1 MEDISGTSQPSV
13 PATVSA
19 VPPSQPPVKSKLP
32 KILLIA
38 VALIGGIGL
47 AWYIVNLNN
56 QGGTIDPDAGKVDAV
71 VTASESVCGQE
82 LAKYPISDW
91 KIYDNTTFGI
101 HLKYPESGFTLT
113 TPIEAYANM
122 KDAMLAVK
130 NDVFLEAP
138 SDCSID
144 IYLSSLKDLETQ
156 DTKAYASSK
165 ELAYGRFNNVIPSDY
180 TVSELSID
188 GGGKATMITGGD
200 LGSSLLK
207 RVYYINTTKNLAVEI
222 TYYLRDYN
230 LNSDT
235 ADKILAHITFDAQK

>member
-56 QGGTIDPDAGKVDAV
+56 QGVTIDPDTGKVETPLSV
-71 VTASESVCGQE
+71 SESVCGQE
-82 LAKYPISDW
+82 LAKYPINDW
-91 KIYDNTTFGI
+91 KIYDNTIFGI
-101 HLKYPESGFTLT
+101 HLKYPDRGFTLSA
-113 TPIEAYANM
+113 PIEKYTSV

-130 NDVFLEAP
+130 NDVLLESL

-156 DTKAYASSK
+156 DSKTYISSK

-222 TYYLRDYN
+222 TYYLRDDD

-235 ADKILAHITFDAQK
+235 ADKILTNTTFDAQK